1 MPKRFSTKTQP
12 LVGPRKDSLDKRIA
26 KLRAKKPIDLN
37 HGEALLLQ
45 GIASSS
51 LREQR
56 IAAGKFH
63 LD

>member
-1 MPKRFSTKTQP
+1 M
-12 LVGPRKDSLDKRIA
+12 GPRKDSLDKRIA
-26 KLRAKKPIDLN
+26 KLRAKKPVDLN

-56 IAAGKFH
+56 IAAGKVH